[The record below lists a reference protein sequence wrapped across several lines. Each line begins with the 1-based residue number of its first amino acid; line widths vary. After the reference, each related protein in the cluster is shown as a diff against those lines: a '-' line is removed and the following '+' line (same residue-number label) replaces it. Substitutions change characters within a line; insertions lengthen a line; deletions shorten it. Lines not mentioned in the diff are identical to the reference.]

1 MVSDILAA
9 FAPGLLETLIILIVW
24 GIPVVVVVL
33 LVRYAFTS
41 NKERQKLRLEV
52 GKLAD
57 ELERL
62 RKQKENAGTQ
72 RPSPESS

>member
-1 MVSDILAA
+1 MISDILAA
-9 FAPGLLETLIILIVW
+9 FVPGVLEVLIILIVW

-33 LVRYAFTS
+33 LVGHALRS

-57 ELERL
+57 ELERM
-62 RKQKENAGTQ
+62 RKQKENEGT
-72 RPSPESS
+72 RRSSPESS